1 MDNIKRSLSQF
12 IKAQVS
18 ASGSS
23 AVDFLVTIFLTEVI
37 QLWYVYSNFIGACS
51 GGICNCV
58 TNYKW
63 VFKVKDKKKKDIAW
77 RYTLVWGTSIAL
89 NTMGTAF
96 IKESFDINYLYSKII
111 TAICVAVC
119 WNYQMQQKFVF
130 KKI

>member
-18 ASGSS
+18 ASGASV
-23 AVDFLVTIFLTEVI
+23 VDFFSNNIPNWSNPTIGMFILH
-37 QLWYVYSNFIGACS
+37 FIGACS

-77 RYTLVWGTSIAL
+77 RYTLYGAQVL
-89 NTMGTAF
+89 
-96 IKESFDINYLYSKII
+96 L
-111 TAICVAVC
+111 
-119 WNYQMQQKFVF
+119 
-130 KKI
+130 